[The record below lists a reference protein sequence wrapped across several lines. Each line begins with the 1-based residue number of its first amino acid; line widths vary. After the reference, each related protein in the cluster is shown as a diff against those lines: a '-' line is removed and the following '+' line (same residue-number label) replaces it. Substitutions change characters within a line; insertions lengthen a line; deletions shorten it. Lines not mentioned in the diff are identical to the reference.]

1 MGRIR
6 PYIPPEFLSPVCHHF
21 QKFFHPFFPRLSHRF
36 SPGLS
41 HRVTTRFVTPFVPWF
56 VTWFVTNSSPCFSA
70 VCHITCLSPCSSPC
84 FSPCFQLFFMRLS
97 PVCHLLTPQGDVAHK
112 GGLPPTTPP
121 RTLSLPPP
129 LTLQRPHPVRPPILT
144 LRENSAEATFP
155 PKEIPCTTTMPNY
168 YISISELVHP
178 NIMRRSLPRSSF

>member
-1 MGRIR
+1 MLGRIR

-21 QKFFHPFFPRLSHRF
+21 QKFVHPFFARLSHRF

-56 VTWFVTNSSPCFSA
+56 VTGFVTN
-70 VCHITCLSPCSSPC
+70 LSPC
-84 FSPCFQLFFMRLS
+84 FSPVCHLFVTLFVTLFFTLFSLVFHPFVTRLS
-97 PVCHLLTPQGDVAHK
+97 PPHPTRGRGPQRGTPTNRPTAH
-112 GGLPPTTPP
+112 PFTSTSPHSPTP
-121 RTLSLPPP
+121 S
-129 LTLQRPHPVRPPILT
+129 PVRPPILT

-155 PKEIPCTTTMPNY
+155 PKEVPCTTTMPNY